1 MAQDNIREVA
11 RTTGGRAFEARY
23 RDATGKH
30 RQRTFATRKA
40 AEKFQ
45 ADQRADRING
55 RTRDEDL
62 GSRTFRHF
70 AEEWL
75 ANHPAAG
82 PVTKAGYRRSLDNYS
97 LPYFGSMK
105 VGRITTGD
113 CVGFIEFL
121 GRIRSAK
128 GYGLSPKT
136 IRGAHVTARQVLGY
150 AALKGAVSVNPA
162 AGRLPLPKLGNNSPD
177 APFREPFEA
186 RPLTT
191 IEIARLTSAL
201 DANDPT
207 GIDSLVVHFLA
218 KTGLRAAELSGLNIG
233 DVAITNAD
241 TATVRVERT
250 RTRTKEGWVTGRPKS
265 TTSTRTVPLT
275 PMLARRIAMHLQKH
289 PRASDPTAPLFP
301 ARTSRVATGKGAR
314 SEPFDWSR
322 CIETGTFRQ
331 RRFRPAL
338 KAAGLHPKVRLHD
351 LRHSFGTAL
360 VEADQPILKVS
371 RLMGHASIQTTA
383 SLYVHVDTA
392 QHHDVVSVLDVDTG
406 PAVLRAV

>member
-11 RTTGGRAFEARY
+11 RLKGGKAFEARY
-23 RDATGKH
+23 RDSTGKH
-30 RQRTFATRKA
+30 RQRTFATRQA

-55 RTRDEDL
+55 RTRNEDL
-62 GSRTFRHF
+62 GSLTFRHF
-70 AEEWL
+70 AEQWL
-75 ANHPAAG
+75 ANHPTAG
-82 PVTKAGYRRSLDNYS
+82 PVTKTGYRRSLDNYA

-113 CVGFIEFL
+113 CVGFIERM
-121 GRIRSAK
+121 GEIRSAK

-136 IRGAHVTARQVLGY
+136 IRGAHVTVRQVLGY
-150 AALKGAVSVNPA
+150 AALKGAISVNPA
-162 AGRLPLPKLGNNSPD
+162 AGRMPLPKQQQNSPD
-177 APFREPFEA
+177 APVKEGFRP
-186 RPLTT
+186 RPLTPL
-191 IEIARLTSAL
+191 EIARLTAAL

-207 GIDSLVVHFLA
+207 GMDSLVVHFLA
-218 KTGLRAAELSGLNIG
+218 KTGLRAAELSGLNVG
-233 DVAITNAD
+233 DVVLSNAD
-241 TATVRVERT
+241 AATVRVERT
-250 RTRTKEGWVTGRPKS
+250 RTKTSAGWVTGRPKS
-265 TTSTRTVPLT
+265 LTSTRTVPLT
-275 PMLARRIAMHLQKH
+275 PLLTRRIALHLQNH

-301 ARTSRVATGKGAR
+301 ARTSRVAPGKGAR
-314 SEPFDWSR
+314 SQPFDWSR

-338 KAAGLHPKVRLHD
+338 VAAGLHPKVRLHD

-392 QHHDVVSVLDVDTG
+392 QHHDVVSVLDDEG
-406 PAVLRAV
+406 SRASLRAV